1 MQPDAP
7 GKDETS
13 EKEYARIILM
23 NREEFRCL
31 EGGYPYKKNLLRS
44 LEAIRYCKAE
54 TFRDCIQGIMKIPR
68 LGGRNHKVA
77 EFGFYLH
84 KDRLYLIEEENELKS
99 VIEKIRQDVFEGCTL
114 HEVLLLLFNF
124 LIDEDILHLQRIE
137 EQLEHIEDTVMKKIP
152 EHFNEM
158 IMGYRRQLSSS
169 LAYYEQIAW
178 LDLKSKKAEG
188 IHVNARDIKKHR
200 LDVFRLFQLV
210 RENQRIPVP
219 QSIMEDIT
227 RFIAQMRQED
237 IRLTDIGIRRSKDSI
252 LDIYSQMYITE

>member
-169 LAYYEQIAW
+169 LAYY
-178 LDLKSKKAEG
+178 
-188 IHVNARDIKKHR
+188 
-200 LDVFRLFQLV
+200 
-210 RENQRIPVP
+210 
-219 QSIMEDIT
+219 
-227 RFIAQMRQED
+227 
-237 IRLTDIGIRRSKDSI
+237 
-252 LDIYSQMYITE
+252 